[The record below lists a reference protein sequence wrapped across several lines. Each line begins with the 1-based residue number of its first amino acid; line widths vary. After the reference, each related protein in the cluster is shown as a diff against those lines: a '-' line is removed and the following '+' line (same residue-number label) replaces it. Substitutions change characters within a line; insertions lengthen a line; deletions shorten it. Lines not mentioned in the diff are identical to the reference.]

1 LSTETVDISPGTQ
14 WGPHLVPE
22 LACRRDLRVDPSP
35 QDEAAD
41 SRGGRRLAAPES
53 WQPKRTPVRACARA
67 CDLLLTLYYPP
78 TSPDKENAMNP
89 SDLQLP
95 DFTQMLQNLSLPGVD
110 VNALVASRR
119 KDIEALVAANQRAQ
133 EGFKA
138 LVQRQTEILQETMRQ
153 AQEGGSNL
161 GQSLGDAATRQA
173 EGAKEAFEQALAN
186 MRELAEMAA
195 SSQTQAYEV
204 LQARMKESVEE
215 TRQLLQP
222 KSST

>member
-1 LSTETVDISPGTQ
+1 
-14 WGPHLVPE
+14 
-22 LACRRDLRVDPSP
+22 
-35 QDEAAD
+35 
-41 SRGGRRLAAPES
+41 
-53 WQPKRTPVRACARA
+53 
-67 CDLLLTLYYPP
+67 
-78 TSPDKENAMNP
+78 MNP

-95 DFTQMLQNLSLPGVD
+95 DFTQMLKNLSLPGVD

-153 AQEGGSNL
+153 AQEGGGNL

-173 EGAKEAFEQALAN
+173 ESAKAAFEQALAN

-204 LQARMKESVEE
+204 LQTRMKESVEE

>member
-1 LSTETVDISPGTQ
+1 
-14 WGPHLVPE
+14 
-22 LACRRDLRVDPSP
+22 
-35 QDEAAD
+35 
-41 SRGGRRLAAPES
+41 
-53 WQPKRTPVRACARA
+53 
-67 CDLLLTLYYPP
+67 
-78 TSPDKENAMNP
+78 MNP

-95 DFTQMLQNLSLPGVD
+95 NFTQMLKSLSLPGVD

-153 AQEGGSNL
+153 AQEGAQGGGF
-161 GQSLGDAATRQA
+161 GQSLIDAGTRQA
-173 EGAKEAFEQALAN
+173 EGATEAFEQALAN
-186 MRELAEMAA
+186 MRELAELAA

-204 LQARMKESVEE
+204 LQSRMKESVEE

>member
-1 LSTETVDISPGTQ
+1 MVDISPGTP
-14 WGPHLVPE
+14 WGPISSRSLPAGATTGSIHLRNT
-22 LACRRDLRVDPSP
+22 RRPIR
-35 QDEAAD
+35 AAD
-41 SRGGRRLAAPES
+41 AAFRRQNRGRRNA
-53 WQPKRTPVRACARA
+53 RRAGLHPQVLRRA
-67 CDLLLTLYYPP
+67 CDLLILYYLP

-95 DFTQMLQNLSLPGVD
+95 DFTQMLKNLSLPGVD

-153 AQEGGSNL
+153 TQEGGGTL

-173 EGAKEAFEQALAN
+173 ESAKQAFEQALAN

-195 SSQTQAYEV
+195 SSQTQAYEA
-204 LQARMKESVEE
+204 LQKRMKESVEE

>member
-1 LSTETVDISPGTQ
+1 MT
-14 WGPHLVPE
+14 
-22 LACRRDLRVDPSP
+22 
-35 QDEAAD
+35 
-41 SRGGRRLAAPES
+41 
-53 WQPKRTPVRACARA
+53 
-67 CDLLLTLYYPP
+67 
-78 TSPDKENAMNP
+78 NP

-95 DFTQMLQNLSLPGVD
+95 DFTQMLKNLSLPGVD

-138 LVQRQTEILQETMRQ
+138 LVQRQTEILQDTMRKAQ
-153 AQEGGSNL
+153 AGAQGGGNL
-161 GQSLGDAATRQA
+161 GQSLADAATRQA
-173 EGAKEAFEQALAN
+173 EGAKEAFQQALAN

-204 LQARMKESVEE
+204 LQKRMKESVEE